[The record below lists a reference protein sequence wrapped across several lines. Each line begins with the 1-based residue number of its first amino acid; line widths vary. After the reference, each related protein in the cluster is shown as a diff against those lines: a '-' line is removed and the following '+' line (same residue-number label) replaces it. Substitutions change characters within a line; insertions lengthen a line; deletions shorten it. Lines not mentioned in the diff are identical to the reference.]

1 MTVAQ
6 LRQKLVAIGYHPDE
20 VDYQLREMLRDTRAR
35 ELQKY
40 GEDLLLTL
48 LQARLDVARACKTR
62 MLV

>member
-1 MTVAQ
+1 MTLAQ

-20 VDYQLREMLRDTRAR
+20 VDYQLREMLQDAKAR

-40 GEDLLLTL
+40 GEELLLTL
-48 LQARLDVARACKTR
+48 LQARLDVARACKAR